1 MPFLAPVPASPAS
14 ADASK
19 FSWIQAGR
27 AWRVLRNSLWALP
40 LLLSLGF
47 VLGVLLWARNNEF
60 DERTLQRQTMIS
72 DALSTEAQLRSKLDD
87 EINQLRELAGRLQG
101 QEPSAASLAAQPALN
116 AGLRRLWLSVTWLDA
131 RNRVL
136 AQLPATSEGQA
147 KVDAD
152 GLSLHLSAP
161 VLGSGPGGADG
172 MLVVRYAPA
181 LLLQRGVPWW
191 LSHKYD
197 IQMLDSADQVIAS
210 STEASV
216 RLAQG
221 TRPSYR
227 ISFPAPSRASSPA
240 ESMPTDAALEL
251 ELELTLRDPP
261 AVTTRT
267 LALVL
272 VAGFLPLIAGASY
285 LLRRQVRQI
294 SRAEAAWRT
303 EAAWRRAMEDSALV
317 GLRARDADG
326 RLLYVNRTFCDMVG
340 LSAERLIGQSPPM
353 PYWPPDALEEL
364 TARNRLNLAGHAP
377 REGFEARW
385 RHADGRT
392 LEVKVFESPLVDA
405 AGRQIGWMGSIIDI
419 TNAKRLEEGER
430 RQIEAMSHNARLT
443 MLGEVASTLAHELNQ
458 PLTAIASYN
467 AGISNSL
474 KKLGVDDAAVLGAL
488 QRLGQQ
494 AAQAGR
500 IVQRI
505 RQFLTRREPHREA
518 CDLQQVVTDAVALL
532 GRELGRAKV
541 QLDLHLAA
549 DLPPLF
555 ADAVL
560 IEQVVI
566 NLVRNAA
573 DALQARPQDRC
584 IIICSSHSASS
595 STNST
600 AQASFLRLDVSD
612 NGPGLSG
619 RSVEA
624 LCAPFYSTKR
634 EGMGMG
640 LAICRSIIEAHQGVL
655 DASESSTGGARFS
668 FSLPLYAPEIEVSNS
683 GEFGH
688 D

>member
-1 MPFLAPVPASPAS
+1 MPSLQTAPSGPEPETVKRP
-14 ADASK
+14 
-19 FSWIQAGR
+19 ILR
-27 AWRVLRNSLWALP
+27 AWLWALP

-47 VLGVLLWARNNEF
+47 VLGVLLWARNNEAE
-60 DERTLQRQTMIS
+60 ERALQRQTMIS
-72 DALSTEAQLRSKLDD
+72 DALSTEAQLRAKLDD
-87 EINQLRELAGRLQG
+87 EIAHLRELATRLQG
-101 QEPSAASLAAQPALN
+101 QEPNAASLAAQPELN

-131 RNRVL
+131 RNRIQ
-136 AQLPATSEGQA
+136 AQLPAVIEGQRA
-147 KVDAD
+147 PDED
-152 GLSLHLSAP
+152 GLSLHLTAP
-161 VLGSGPGGADG
+161 IGPVDAGGAEG

-181 LLLQRGVPWW
+181 LLLKRGVPWW

-197 IQMLDSADQVIAS
+197 IQIVDSADQVIAS
-210 STEASV
+210 STEGSV
-216 RLAQG
+216 RMAQG
-221 TRPSYR
+221 PRPSYR
-227 ISFPAPSRASSPA
+227 VSFPGPLRASPLTETTLS
-240 ESMPTDAALEL
+240 DAA
-251 ELELTLRDPP
+251 LELTLRDPP
-261 AVTTRT
+261 SISTRP

-272 VAGFLPLIAGASY
+272 TAGFLPLIAGASW
-285 LLRRQVRQI
+285 LLRRQLRHI

-340 LSAERLIGQSPPM
+340 FSAADLLGLRPPM

-467 AGISNSL
+467 AGITNSL
-474 KKLGVDDAAVLGAL
+474 AKLGVSDAAVLGAL

-505 RQFLTRREPHREA
+505 RQFLTRREPQREA
-518 CDLQQVVTDAVALL
+518 CDLRQVVTDAVALL
-532 GRELGRAKV
+532 GRELRRAQV
-541 QLDLHLAA
+541 QVDLQLAA

-573 DALQARPQDRC
+573 DALQARPQDRR
-584 IIICSSHSASS
+584 ITICSRHTASAL
-595 STNST
+595 
-600 AQASFLRLDVSD
+600 AVGASFLRLDVSD
-612 NGPGLSG
+612 NGPGLAG

-655 DASESSTGGARFS
+655 DAGESSAGGARFS
-668 FSLPLYAPEIEVSNS
+668 FSLPLHALETEVSNS
-683 GEFGH
+683 GECGH

>member
-1 MPFLAPVPASPAS
+1 MSLPSQSGPATS
-14 ADASK
+14 ATSATTS
-19 FSWIQAGR
+19 
-27 AWRVLRNSLWALP
+27 AWRSVKASLWALP
-40 LLLSLGF
+40 FLLSLGF
-47 VLGVLLWARNNEF
+47 VLGVLIWARTIEA
-60 DERTLQRQTMIS
+60 DEREVQRQTMIS
-72 DALSTEAQLRSKLDD
+72 DALSTEAQLRAKLD
-87 EINQLRELAGRLQG
+87 EELALLRELAAHLQH
-101 QEPSAASLAAQPALN
+101 QAPNAASLAAQPELN
-116 AGLRRLWLSVTWLDA
+116 AGLRRLWQSVTWLDS
-131 RNRVL
+131 RNRIL
-136 AQLPATSEGQA
+136 AQLPAAVEGQA
-147 KVDAD
+147 AVAED
-152 GLSLHLSAP
+152 GLSLHLTAP
-161 VLGSGPGGADG
+161 VGENGAEG
-172 MLVVRYAPA
+172 ILVVRYAPS

-191 LSHKYD
+191 QSHKYD
-197 IQMLDSADQVIAS
+197 IQMVDSADQVIAS
-210 STEASV
+210 SIASSI

-221 TRPSYR
+221 ERPSYR
-227 ISFPAPSRASSPA
+227 ISFPGPLRASPLS
-240 ESMPTDAALEL
+240 ESALSDAALEL
-251 ELELTLRDPP
+251 TLREPL
-261 AVTTRT
+261 VTTLRP
-267 LALVL
+267 LALIL
-272 VAGFLPLIAGASY
+272 IAGFLPLIVGASW

-317 GLRARDADG
+317 GLRARDAEG

-340 LSAERLIGQSPPM
+340 FSAADLVGLRPPM

-467 AGISNSL
+467 AGITNSL
-474 KKLGVDDAAVLGAL
+474 AKLGVSDVAVLGAL

-505 RQFLTRREPHREA
+505 RQFLTRREPQREA
-518 CDLQQVVTDAVALL
+518 CDLQQVVTDAVVLL
-532 GRELGRAKV
+532 GRELKRAQV
-541 QLDLHLAA
+541 QVDLQLAA
-549 DLPPLF
+549 NLPPLF

-573 DALQARPQDRC
+573 DALQARPQNRR
-584 IIICSSHSASS
+584 IIICSSLRASS
-595 STNST
+595 AAN
-600 AQASFLRLDVSD
+600 AAFLRLDVSD

-655 DASESSTGGARFS
+655 DAAESSAGGARFS
-668 FSLPLYAPEIEVSNS
+668 FSLPLQALESEVSNS
-683 GEFGH
+683 GESGH